1 MRYAYLLTMA
11 LLLSGCSALKTTP
24 QPPPAPTQQAQEINR
39 AQSAG
44 LPRLG
49 SISTQVRGSPD
60 DAERSLAA
68 EANKRGAVYYQ
79 IIMVDETVTP
89 GYWYATAILYG
100 ASPTAGTQQ

>member
-1 MRYAYLLTMA
+1 MA

-24 QPPPAPTQQAQEINR
+24 QPPPAPAHQAQEITR

-49 SISTQVRGSPD
+49 SITTQVRGSPD
-60 DAERSLAA
+60 DAQRALAA
-68 EANKRGAVYYQ
+68 EANQRGAVYYQ

-100 ASPTAGTQQ
+100 ASASAGTQQ